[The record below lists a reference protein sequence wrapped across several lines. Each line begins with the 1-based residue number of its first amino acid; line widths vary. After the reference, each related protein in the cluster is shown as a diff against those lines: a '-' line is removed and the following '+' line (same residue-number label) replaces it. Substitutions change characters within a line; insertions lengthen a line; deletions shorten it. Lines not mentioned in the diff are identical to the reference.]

1 MGGVVILFSPLSYR
15 LNIFCNNQKKA
26 FFKIQVGAIP
36 NRKENTVKVK
46 EAARYRQGTANGSKC
61 WSTPFQ
67 SKLGAGGVV
76 RDEAGSQEG

>member
-1 MGGVVILFSPLSYR
+1 MGLSYCS
-15 LNIFCNNQKKA
+15 LLFHTGLIFSVTTKKKL